1 MLPKSNNKSVKEG
14 LNNFFV
20 YFLQKRNK
28 KSKMESHTKQTYKLT
43 ISQSQINRYET
54 KKKQQKRREKVV
66 GGADTA

>member
-28 KSKMESHTKQTYKLT
+28 KSKMKSHTKQTYKR
-43 ISQSQINRYET
+43 SQSQINRYET
-54 KKKQQKRREKVV
+54 KKKKQQKRREKVV